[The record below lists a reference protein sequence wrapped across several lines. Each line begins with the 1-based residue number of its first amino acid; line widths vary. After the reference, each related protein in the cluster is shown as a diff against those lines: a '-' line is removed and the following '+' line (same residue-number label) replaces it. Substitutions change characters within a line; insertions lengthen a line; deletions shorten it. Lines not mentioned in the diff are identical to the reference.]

1 MFRLS
6 EHLTLSNPEAEFQME
21 KRNGIFEGNDPFV
34 IAQRWLSEAE
44 VCEINDPNAMALSTV
59 DQSGFP
65 NARMVLL
72 KSIEPNAF
80 VFYTNYESRKSNE
93 INETAKGAICFYW
106 KSLNRQVRLTGSIN
120 KVSDQVSDKYYQSR
134 SRGSRIG
141 AWASKQSRELE
152 SREVLME
159 KVKLLES
166 KYDEDIPRPTF
177 WGGFALKPD
186 EFEFWEDGDFRLHDR
201 FVLKPTSL
209 KNEWTAKRYYP

>member
-1 MFRLS
+1 L
-6 EHLTLSNPEAEFQME
+6 ELDKIVDPTLLFKN
-21 KRNGIFEGNDPFV
+21 
-34 IAQRWLSEAE
+34 WLSEAE
-44 VCEINDPNAMALSTV
+44 QNEIRDPNAMQLATV
-59 DQSGFP
+59 SRNGMP
-65 NARMVLL
+65 SVRTVLL
-72 KSIEPNAF
+72 KDIVDGAF
-80 VFYTNYESRKSNE
+80 IFYTNYESRKSNE

-120 KVSDQVSDKYYQSR
+120 KVSDEVSDKYYQSR

-166 KYDEDIPRPTF
+166 KHDEDIPRPTF

-201 FVLKPTSL
+201 FILKPTKI
-209 KNEWTAKRYYP
+209 KNQWTAKRYYP

>member
-1 MFRLS
+1 
-6 EHLTLSNPEAEFQME
+6 ME
-21 KRNGIFEGNDPFV
+21 LDKIVDPILLFKN
-34 IAQRWLSEAE
+34 WLSEAE
-44 VCEINDPNAMALSTV
+44 KNEIRDPNAMQLATV
-59 DQSGFP
+59 SKNGMP
-65 NARMVLL
+65 SVRTVLL
-72 KSIEPNAF
+72 KDIIDTSF

-106 KSLNRQVRLTGSIN
+106 KSLNRQVRLTGSVN

-201 FVLKPTSL
+201 FVLKPTAL
-209 KNEWTAKRYYP
+209 ENEWIARRYYP

>member
-1 MFRLS
+1 
-6 EHLTLSNPEAEFQME
+6 ME
-21 KRNGIFEGNDPFV
+21 LDKIVDPILLFKN
-34 IAQRWLSEAE
+34 WLSEAE
-44 VCEINDPNAMALSTV
+44 KNEIRDPNAMQLATV
-59 DQSGFP
+59 SKNGMP
-65 NARMVLL
+65 SVRTVLL
-72 KSIEPNAF
+72 KDIIDTSF

-159 KVKLLES
+159 NVKLLES

-177 WGGFALKPD
+177 CGGFALKAD

-201 FVLKPTSL
+201 FVLKPTAL
-209 KNEWTAKRYYP
+209 ENEWIARRYYP

>member
-1 MFRLS
+1 
-6 EHLTLSNPEAEFQME
+6 ME
-21 KRNGIFEGNDPFV
+21 LEKIVDPVPLFKE
-34 IAQRWLSEAE
+34 WLSEAE
-44 VCEINDPNAMALSTV
+44 KTEIRDPNAMQLATV
-59 DQSGFP
+59 AKNGMPSV
-65 NARMVLL
+65 RTVLL
-72 KSIEPNAF
+72 KDIINGQF
-80 VFYTNYESRKSNE
+80 VFYTNYESRKSEE
-93 INETAKGAICFYW
+93 INDTGKAAICFYW

-120 KVSDQVSDKYYQSR
+120 KVSDEVSDKYYQSR

-152 SREVLME
+152 SREVLTE

-201 FVLKPTSL
+201 FILKPTKI
-209 KNEWTAKRYYP
+209 KNQWTAKRYYPRRATFIFSYF

>member
-1 MFRLS
+1 
-6 EHLTLSNPEAEFQME
+6 ME
-21 KRNGIFEGNDPFV
+21 LNKIVDPILLFKN
-34 IAQRWLSEAE
+34 WLSEAE
-44 VCEINDPNAMALSTV
+44 KNEIRDPNAMQLATV
-59 DQSGFP
+59 SKNGMP
-65 NARMVLL
+65 SVRTVLL
-72 KSIEPNAF
+72 KDIIDTSF

-201 FVLKPTSL
+201 FVLKPTAL
-209 KNEWTAKRYYP
+209 ENEWIARRYYP

>member
-1 MFRLS
+1 
-6 EHLTLSNPEAEFQME
+6 ME
-21 KRNGIFEGNDPFV
+21 LDKIVDPILLFKN
-34 IAQRWLSEAE
+34 WLSEAE
-44 VCEINDPNAMALSTV
+44 KNEIRDPNAMQLATV
-59 DQSGFP
+59 SKNGMP
-65 NARMVLL
+65 SVRTVLL
-72 KSIEPNAF
+72 KDIIDTSF

-186 EFEFWEDGDFRLHDR
+186 QFEFWEDGDFRLHDR
-201 FVLKPTSL
+201 FVLKPTAL

>member
-1 MFRLS
+1 
-6 EHLTLSNPEAEFQME
+6 ME
-21 KRNGIFEGNDPFV
+21 LDKIVDPILLFKS
-34 IAQRWLSEAE
+34 WLSEAE
-44 VCEINDPNAMALSTV
+44 KNEIRDPNAMQLATV
-59 DQSGFP
+59 SKNGMP
-65 NARMVLL
+65 SVRTVLL
-72 KSIEPNAF
+72 KDIIDTSF

-93 INETAKGAICFYW
+93 ISETAKGAICFYW

>member
-1 MFRLS
+1 
-6 EHLTLSNPEAEFQME
+6 ME
-21 KRNGIFEGNDPFV
+21 LDKIVDPILLFKN
-34 IAQRWLSEAE
+34 WLSEAE
-44 VCEINDPNAMALSTV
+44 KNEIRDPNAMHLATV
-59 DQSGFP
+59 SKNGMP
-65 NARMVLL
+65 SVRTVLL
-72 KSIEPNAF
+72 KDIIDTSF

-201 FVLKPTSL
+201 FVLKPTAL
-209 KNEWTAKRYYP
+209 ENEWIARRYYP

>member
-1 MFRLS
+1 
-6 EHLTLSNPEAEFQME
+6 ME
-21 KRNGIFEGNDPFV
+21 LDRIVDPILLFKN
-34 IAQRWLSEAE
+34 WLSEAE
-44 VCEINDPNAMALSTV
+44 KNEIRDPNAMQLATV
-59 DQSGFP
+59 SKNGMP
-65 NARMVLL
+65 SVRTVLL
-72 KSIEPNAF
+72 KDIIDTSF

-120 KVSDQVSDKYYQSR
+120 KVSNQVSDKYYQSR

-201 FVLKPTSL
+201 FVLKPTAL

>member
-1 MFRLS
+1 
-6 EHLTLSNPEAEFQME
+6 ME
-21 KRNGIFEGNDPFV
+21 LDKIVDPILLFKN
-34 IAQRWLSEAE
+34 WLSEAQKN
-44 VCEINDPNAMALSTV
+44 EIRDPNAMQLATV
-59 DQSGFP
+59 SKNGMP
-65 NARMVLL
+65 SVRTVLL
-72 KSIEPNAF
+72 KDIIDTSF

-166 KYDEDIPRPTF
+166 KYDEEIPRPTF

>member
-1 MFRLS
+1 
-6 EHLTLSNPEAEFQME
+6 ME
-21 KRNGIFEGNDPFV
+21 LDKIVDPILLFKN
-34 IAQRWLSEAE
+34 WLSKAE
-44 VCEINDPNAMALSTV
+44 KNEIRDPNAMQLATV
-59 DQSGFP
+59 SKNGMP
-65 NARMVLL
+65 SVRTVLL
-72 KSIEPNAF
+72 KDIIDTSF

-201 FVLKPTSL
+201 FVLKPTAL
-209 KNEWTAKRYYP
+209 KNEWTAKRYYL

>member
-1 MFRLS
+1 L
-6 EHLTLSNPEAEFQME
+6 ELD
-21 KRNGIFEGNDPFV
+21 KIVDPILLFKN
-34 IAQRWLSEAE
+34 WLSEAE
-44 VCEINDPNAMALSTV
+44 KNEIRDPNAMQLATV
-59 DQSGFP
+59 SKNGMP
-65 NARMVLL
+65 SVRTVLL
-72 KSIEPNAF
+72 KDIIDTSF

-201 FVLKPTSL
+201 FVLKPTAL

>member
-1 MFRLS
+1 
-6 EHLTLSNPEAEFQME
+6 ME
-21 KRNGIFEGNDPFV
+21 LDKIVDPILLFKN
-34 IAQRWLSEAE
+34 WLSEAE
-44 VCEINDPNAMALSTV
+44 KNEIRDPNAMQLATV
-59 DQSGFP
+59 SKNGMP
-65 NARMVLL
+65 SVRTVLL
-72 KSIEPNAF
+72 KDIIDTSF

-106 KSLNRQVRLTGSIN
+106 KSLNRQVRLTGSVN

-186 EFEFWEDGDFRLHDR
+186 EFEFWEDGNFRLHDR
-201 FVLKPTSL
+201 FVLTPTAL

>member
-1 MFRLS
+1 
-6 EHLTLSNPEAEFQME
+6 ME
-21 KRNGIFEGNDPFV
+21 LDKIVDPILLFKN
-34 IAQRWLSEAE
+34 WLSEAE
-44 VCEINDPNAMALSTV
+44 KNEIRDPNAMQLATV
-59 DQSGFP
+59 SKNGMP
-65 NARMVLL
+65 YVRTVLL
-72 KSIEPNAF
+72 KDIIDTSF

-177 WGGFALKPD
+177 WGGFAIKPD

-201 FVLKPTSL
+201 FVLKPTAL
-209 KNEWTAKRYYP
+209 ENEWIARRYYP

>member
-1 MFRLS
+1 
-6 EHLTLSNPEAEFQME
+6 ME
-21 KRNGIFEGNDPFV
+21 LDKIVDPILLFKN
-34 IAQRWLSEAE
+34 WLSEAE
-44 VCEINDPNAMALSTV
+44 KNEIRDPNAMQLATV
-59 DQSGFP
+59 SKNGMP
-65 NARMVLL
+65 SVRTVLL
-72 KSIEPNAF
+72 KDIIDTSF

-177 WGGFALKPD
+177 WGGFALKPH

-209 KNEWTAKRYYP
+209 KDEGTAKRYYP

>member
-1 MFRLS
+1 L
-6 EHLTLSNPEAEFQME
+6 ELD
-21 KRNGIFEGNDPFV
+21 KIVDPILLFKN
-34 IAQRWLSEAE
+34 WLSEAE
-44 VCEINDPNAMALSTV
+44 KNEIRDPNAMQLATV
-59 DQSGFP
+59 SKNGMP
-65 NARMVLL
+65 SVRTVLL
-72 KSIEPNAF
+72 KDIIDTSF

-201 FVLKPTSL
+201 FVLKPTAL
-209 KNEWTAKRYYP
+209 KNEWIAKRYYP

>member
-1 MFRLS
+1 
-6 EHLTLSNPEAEFQME
+6 ME
-21 KRNGIFEGNDPFV
+21 LDKIVDPILLFKN
-34 IAQRWLSEAE
+34 WLSEAE
-44 VCEINDPNAMALSTV
+44 KNEIRDPNAMQLATV
-59 DQSGFP
+59 SKNGMP
-65 NARMVLL
+65 SVRTVLL
-72 KSIEPNAF
+72 KDIIDTSF

-120 KVSDQVSDKYYQSR
+120 KVSDKVSDKYYQSR

-201 FVLKPTSL
+201 FVLKPTAL
-209 KNEWTAKRYYP
+209 KNEWIAKRYYP

>member
-1 MFRLS
+1 
-6 EHLTLSNPEAEFQME
+6 ME
-21 KRNGIFEGNDPFV
+21 LDKIVDPILLFKN
-34 IAQRWLSEAE
+34 WLSEAE
-44 VCEINDPNAMALSTV
+44 KNEIRDPNAMQLATV
-59 DQSGFP
+59 SKNGMP
-65 NARMVLL
+65 SVRTVLL
-72 KSIEPNAF
+72 KDIIDTSF

-93 INETAKGAICFYW
+93 ISETAKGAICFYW

-201 FVLKPTSL
+201 FVLKPTAL
-209 KNEWTAKRYYP
+209 ENEWIAKRYYP

>member
-1 MFRLS
+1 
-6 EHLTLSNPEAEFQME
+6 ME
-21 KRNGIFEGNDPFV
+21 LDKIVDPILLFKN
-34 IAQRWLSEAE
+34 WLSEAE
-44 VCEINDPNAMALSTV
+44 KNEIRDPNAMQLATV
-59 DQSGFP
+59 SKNGMP
-65 NARMVLL
+65 SVRTVLL
-72 KSIEPNAF
+72 KDIIDTSF

-93 INETAKGAICFYW
+93 ISETAKGAICFYW

-201 FVLKPTSL
+201 FVLKPTLL
-209 KNEWTAKRYYP
+209 KNKWTARRYYP

>member
-1 MFRLS
+1 
-6 EHLTLSNPEAEFQME
+6 ME
-21 KRNGIFEGNDPFV
+21 LDKIVDPILLFKN
-34 IAQRWLSEAE
+34 WLSEAE
-44 VCEINDPNAMALSTV
+44 KNEIRDPNAMQLATV
-59 DQSGFP
+59 SKNGMP
-65 NARMVLL
+65 SVRTVLL
-72 KSIEPNAF
+72 KDIIDTSF

-166 KYDEDIPRPTF
+166 KYDEDVPRPTF

-186 EFEFWEDGDFRLHDR
+186 EFEFWEDGNFRLHDR
-201 FVLKPTSL
+201 FVLTPTAL

>member
-1 MFRLS
+1 MELDKIVDP
-6 EHLTLSNPEAEFQME
+6 TLLFKN
-21 KRNGIFEGNDPFV
+21 
-34 IAQRWLSEAE
+34 WLSEAE
-44 VCEINDPNAMALSTV
+44 QNEIRDPNAMQLATV
-59 DQSGFP
+59 SKNGMP
-65 NARMVLL
+65 SVRTVLL
-72 KSIEPNAF
+72 KDIIDGAF
-80 VFYTNYESRKSNE
+80 IFYTNYESRKSNE

-120 KVSDQVSDKYYQSR
+120 KVSDEVSDKYYQSR

-152 SREVLME
+152 SREVLTE

-201 FVLKPTSL
+201 FILKPTNI
-209 KNEWTAKRYYP
+209 KNQWTAKRYYP

>member
-1 MFRLS
+1 
-6 EHLTLSNPEAEFQME
+6 ME
-21 KRNGIFEGNDPFV
+21 LDKIVDPILLFKN
-34 IAQRWLSEAE
+34 WLSEAE
-44 VCEINDPNAMALSTV
+44 KNEIRDPNAMQLATV
-59 DQSGFP
+59 SKNGMP
-65 NARMVLL
+65 SVRTVLL
-72 KSIEPNAF
+72 KDIIDTSF

-201 FVLKPTSL
+201 FVLKPTAL
-209 KNEWTAKRYYP
+209 ENEWIARRYYT

>member
-1 MFRLS
+1 MELDKIVDP
-6 EHLTLSNPEAEFQME
+6 TLLFKN
-21 KRNGIFEGNDPFV
+21 
-34 IAQRWLSEAE
+34 WLSEAE
-44 VCEINDPNAMALSTV
+44 QNEIRDPNAMQLATV
-59 DQSGFP
+59 SKNGMP
-65 NARMVLL
+65 SVRTVLL
-72 KSIEPNAF
+72 KDIIDGAF
-80 VFYTNYESRKSNE
+80 IFYTNYESRKSNE

-120 KVSDQVSDKYYQSR
+120 KVSDEVSDKYYQSR

-166 KYDEDIPRPTF
+166 KHDKDIPRPTF

-201 FVLKPTSL
+201 FILKPTNI
-209 KNEWTAKRYYP
+209 KNQWTAKRYYP